1 MAMSSEVQSQL
12 SKNSILA
19 FGGNLEVNDDS
30 GGGAASVVLRHQL
43 SSVSSIEFIAS
54 AGLRALVGIQTTR

>member
-1 MAMSSEVQSQL
+1 MSSEVQSHL

>member
-1 MAMSSEVQSQL
+1 MSSEVQSQL

-43 SSVSSIEFIAS
+43 SSVSSLEFIAS

>member
-1 MAMSSEVQSQL
+1 MSSEVQSQL

>member
-1 MAMSSEVQSQL
+1 MSSEVQSQL

-19 FGGNLEVNDDS
+19 FGGNLEVNDDT

>member
-1 MAMSSEVQSQL
+1 MSSEVQSQL

-54 AGLRALVGIQTTR
+54 AGLRALVGLQTTR